1 MLEVCPVNDALLR
14 IRGLRKTFP
23 ITSGV
28 FRKVS
33 GEVKAVDGVDLD
45 ILPNETLGLVGESGC
60 GKTTLSK
67 LILALQAPDA
77 GSVSFDGADLKSA
90 RGDYLKRIRRGV
102 QVVFQDPFGSLN
114 PRRRVGS
121 IIEAPMVIHGEGS
134 ARERREKTL
143 ELMRKVGLNGDMLG
157 RYPHEFSRGQRQRI
171 CIARALAIN
180 PKLLICDEPV
190 SALDVSI
197 QAQVINLLVDL
208 QKEFS
213 LSYLFISHNLSVVGY
228 ISHRIAVMYKG
239 RIVELADS
247 GSLFAQP
254 LHPYTQCLMEAVPEP
269 RPVRGS
275 APGSA
280 GRSGV
285 ASASSPSACPC
296 SGWCPRGGSLCEG
309 GAPGLEEKA
318 PGHFVAC
325 HRPG

>member
-77 GSVSFDGADLKSA
+77 GSVSFDGADLGSA

-121 IIEAPMVIHGEGS
+121 IIEEPMVIHGEGS
-134 ARERREKTL
+134 ARERRERTL

-157 RYPHEFSRGQRQRI
+157 RYPHEFSGGQRQRI

-275 APGSA
+275 APGLA
-280 GRSGV
+280 GRSAV
-285 ASASSPSACPC
+285 ASASSPCACPC
-296 SGWCPRGGSLCEG
+296 SGWCPRVGSPCEG